1 MQKIILTESDIV
13 LRLSYIGY
21 RGKFNLRDTISWLWE
36 SFGIQIV
43 MRNNGEFY
51 GYNLYFKSHLLLII
65 QFGNNE
71 EESEIFRVI
80 MGIILKLWKCENG
93 ILSGPS
99 IDNFEDPDIEWT

>member
-21 RGKFNLRDTISWLWE
+21 RGKFNLHDTISWLWMN
-36 SFGIQIV
+36 FGIQIV
-43 MRNNGEFY
+43 KNNEEY
-51 GYNLYFKSHLLLII
+51 YSYNIYFESHLLLII

-71 EESEIFRVI
+71 EESEVFRVI

-99 IDNFEDPDIEWT
+99 LDNFEDPDIEWT